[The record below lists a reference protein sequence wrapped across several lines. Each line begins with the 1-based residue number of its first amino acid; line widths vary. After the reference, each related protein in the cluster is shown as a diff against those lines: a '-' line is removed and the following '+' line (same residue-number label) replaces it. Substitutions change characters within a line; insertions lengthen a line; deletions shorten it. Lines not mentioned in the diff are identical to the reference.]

1 MKQSELCQK
10 KISSKP
16 FRIAAVY
23 RSVSSCSSCCCLI
36 VCLFI
41 YFPHS
46 IFFYQTLMFQSSSCW
61 WERRH
66 RTCSSASLFS
76 FSLVGNIFTEPLWI
90 FKVKCLCSH
99 INVCADTDSISA
111 PWMSM
116 RQAHAL
122 FHWAPLV
129 TIRPWRA
136 AEMNENSKQIKK
148 IVNKWEGNEAFFSAW
163 NWWQQNTPW
172 THLVTSKQR
181 YMSEALP
188 AVGRY

>member
-1 MKQSELCQK
+1 MPE

-23 RSVSSCSSCCCLI
+23 RSVSSCSSTLLSN
-36 VCLFI
+36 CLFI
-41 YFPHS
+41 Y
-46 IFFYQTLMFQSSSCW
+46 
-61 WERRH
+61 
-66 RTCSSASLFS
+66 LFS
-76 FSLVGNIFTEPLWI
+76 PQLFFFLSNPDVSKQFASVGETTQNVFFRLFVFILSLAGNIFTEPLWS
-90 FKVKCLCSH
+90 FKVKCLCRQ
-99 INVCADTDSISA
+99 INVCADTDSIST

-116 RQAHAL
+116 RQARAL
-122 FHWAPLV
+122 FHWPPLV
-129 TIRPWRA
+129 TIRPSRA

-181 YMSEALP
+181 YASEALP

>member
-1 MKQSELCQK
+1 MPE
-10 KISSKP
+10 KISSNP

-23 RSVSSCSSCCCLI
+23 RSVSSCSSRCCLI

-46 IFFYQTLMFQSSSCW
+46 IFFFIKPWCFKAVRVGGRDDT
-61 WERRH
+61 ERLLPPL
-66 RTCSSASLFS
+66 CSHSLS
-76 FSLVGNIFTEPLWI
+76 WGNIFTEPLGI

-116 RQAHAL
+116 RQARAL

-181 YMSEALP
+181 YVSEALP

>member
-1 MKQSELCQK
+1 MRQSELCQK
-10 KISSKP
+10 KYLQNHFESQRVVLLFTLLSN
-16 FRIAAVY
+16 
-23 RSVSSCSSCCCLI
+23 
-36 VCLFI
+36 CLFI
-41 YFPHS
+41 YLFSPQH
-46 IFFYQTLMFQSSSCW
+46 FFYQTLMFQSSSCR

-116 RQAHAL
+116 RQARAL

-136 AEMNENSKQIKK
+136 AEMNENSKQITK

-181 YMSEALP
+181 YVSEALP